1 MTFPKGGGAP
11 VRSGRLS
18 RSSSR
23 SRDEVPARDPSVVQ
37 RANGRAR
44 QRSSWLPARNGTF
57 SLYFRATT
65 GPTKTSSAALGWRR
79 RWRRRSEKATAGPA
93 ASMLLASTPDK
104 LMS

>member
-1 MTFPKGGGAP
+1 VG
-11 VRSGRLS
+11 SGRLS
-18 RSSSR
+18 RSLSR
-23 SRDEVPARDPSVVQ
+23 SRDEVPTRGSPVVR

-65 GPTKTSSAALGWRR
+65 GPTKTSSAALGCRR
-79 RWRRRSEKATAGPA
+79 RWRRRSEEATAGLA
-93 ASMLLASTPDK
+93 ASMLLASTSDK